1 MSLEKVVRIL
11 KRMAVGKPGNVEVFG
26 LDVGVVGVCIT
37 GMEEREKNN
46 LMMAMQMEAA
56 EYSHKV
62 IEVQDAGE

>member
-37 GMEEREKNN
+37 GMDEREKKN
-46 LMMAMQMEAA
+46 LLLVMQMEAG
-56 EYSHKV
+56 EYSYRV
-62 IEVQDAGE
+62 IEVLNA